1 MSLTPQIDISRLIL
15 QLESLEHRLQ
25 LGERSV
31 KLQLEAQQMIRTAA
45 DACFLQQNW
54 RQEIINRAQRIAEQ
68 CS

>member
-15 QLESLEHRLQ
+15 QLESLEHQLQ

-45 DACFLQQNW
+45 DACFLQQKLEAGNN
-54 RQEIINRAQRIAEQ
+54 QP
-68 CS
+68 CTTYC

>member
-1 MSLTPQIDISRLIL
+1 MSLTPQTDISRLIL

-45 DACFLQQNW
+45 DACFLQQN
-54 RQEIINRAQRIAEQ
+54 
-68 CS
+68 